1 MAYDE
6 TLAERI
12 RELLGMR
19 PDLVEKKMF
28 GGIAFMVGGHMA
40 VGIVGEDLMV
50 RVGPEGFAKALAEPH
65 ARPMDFTGTPSK
77 NMVYVAPDGVR
88 TEKAL
93 ATWVERGVRFAD
105 GLPPKV
111 ARPVKRTST
120 SGSKPTKKKARKR

>member
-12 RELLGMR
+12 RALIGMR
-19 PDLVEKKMF
+19 PDVAEKKMF

-40 VGIVGEDLMV
+40 VGIIADDLMV
-50 RVGPEGFAKALAEPH
+50 RVGPEAFERALAEPH

-88 TEKAL
+88 TAKAL
-93 ATWVERGVRFAD
+93 ATWVARGVEFVD

-111 ARPVKRTST
+111 ARPVK
-120 SGSKPTKKKARKR
+120 PHMTKGRKR